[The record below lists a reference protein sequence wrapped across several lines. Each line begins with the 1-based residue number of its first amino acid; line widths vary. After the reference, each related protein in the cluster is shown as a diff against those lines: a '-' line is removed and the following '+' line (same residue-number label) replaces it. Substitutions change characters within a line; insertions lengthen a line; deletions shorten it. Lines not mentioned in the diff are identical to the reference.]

1 MSWRLLDN
9 EESDIYRNLALEESL
24 ARTNAGAVDKTNT
37 VRFWKSE
44 PSVVLGRFQCVHEEV
59 NIEFCRNN
67 DISIARRFTGGGT
80 VFHDE
85 GNLNISFCLDQSESF
100 VSRTLRELYWNFIGT
115 LAKGLRSIGIG
126 ASYDPNRSCI
136 RINGRKIT
144 GTAGWL
150 KQGVSFIH
158 GTLLLSANLETLRR
172 ALSPPPNQTVY
183 LRDGRS
189 IRCKESK
196 KDVVTTIA
204 KEFESPPTEDKIK
217 QAIIDS
223 IATFTGA
230 EIVEDSFTEKEEA
243 MANSL
248 YHTRY
253 KRTEWNLGT
262 LTERKAKKQ

>member
-1 MSWRLLDN
+1 MSWRLIDN

-85 GNLNISFCLDQSESF
+85 GNLNISFCLDQSESY

-115 LAKGLRSIGIG
+115 VARGLRNIGIE

-136 RINGRKIT
+136 RIKGRKIT
-144 GTAGWL
+144 GSAGWL
-150 KQGVSFIH
+150 KQGVSFLH
-158 GTLLLSANLETLRR
+158 GTLLLSANLEMLKK
-172 ALSPPPNQTVY
+172 ALSPPLNQPVY

-196 KDVVTTIA
+196 KDIVTTITTVYD
-204 KEFESPPTEDKIK
+204 SPPTEDEIK

-223 IATFTGA
+223 IVAFTGA
-230 EIVEDSFTEKEEA
+230 EIAEDTFTEKETA

-248 YHTRY
+248 YHTQY
-253 KRTEWNLGT
+253 KTNKWNLGT
-262 LTERKAKKQ
+262 LSESQAEQQ